1 MREVFLHADG
11 GGVLIPGRLACVP
24 RAKPS
29 LRMTM
34 AEATCPSNAETHE
47 GKVNSLSDRFNPT
60 AVLQIGHMPVV
71 LTNHRTSN
79 RGCWPFSSRRL
90 YVKTEHIKKISVP
103 SLICRPKI
111 HPRRSRAGNAFG
123 EDGFPSKRPK
133 MANHPR
139 RDEVRLAGY
148 KLVSGF
154 PAELQGEEGGC
165 GGQDPGLRVYPEGFR
180 GGQIGDVRRVGPD
193 ILNHVEDQGLGV
205 IGDVLEEVRGISA
218 KMLEEVRG

>member
-103 SLICRPKI
+103 SLMEGDFRPI
-111 HPRRSRAGNAFG
+111 NPHQLLTPEEQR
-123 EDGFPSKRPK
+123 
-133 MANHPR
+133 H
-139 RDEVRLAGY
+139 RDPDR
-148 KLVSGF
+148 
-154 PAELQGEEGGC
+154 EEY
-165 GGQDPGLRVYPEGFR
+165 R
-180 GGQIGDVRRVGPD
+180 
-193 ILNHVEDQGLGV
+193 
-205 IGDVLEEVRGISA
+205 
-218 KMLEEVRG
+218 